1 MTMMVLQ
8 MMSEEAPP
16 TPLQNSMNQLGKQL
30 SADSLLVIGLEEAG
44 GRYLMGPLR
53 PVGRTQYAPLPLG
66 HPDLLT
72 PPPPP
77 HGSSAGGSPDPDTMA
92 HLLGQ
97 VRANESAACGHVT
110 RISPLIGQVPSSSL
124 VKQQIRHSVLSR
136 HHRATAATSPPSVPG
151 PSAADTAA
159 YRLAVTLG
167 AAYIQSVQYN
177 VVQVCDGPDVGHS

>member
-1 MTMMVLQ
+1 MTMVLQ
-8 MMSEEAPP
+8 MMSEEEAPP

-77 HGSSAGGSPDPDTMA
+77 PGSSAGGSPDPA
-92 HLLGQ
+92 G
-97 VRANESAACGHVT
+97 T
-110 RISPLIGQVPSSSL
+110 R
-124 VKQQIRHSVLSR
+124 
-136 HHRATAATSPPSVPG
+136 
-151 PSAADTAA
+151 
-159 YRLAVTLG
+159 
-167 AAYIQSVQYN
+167 
-177 VVQVCDGPDVGHS
+177 

>member
-1 MTMMVLQ
+1 MMVLQ

-72 PPPPP
+72 PPPPRAAVP
-77 HGSSAGGSPDPDTMA
+77 T
-92 HLLGQ
+92 LL
-97 VRANESAACGHVT
+97 
-110 RISPLIGQVPSSSL
+110 
-124 VKQQIRHSVLSR
+124 
-136 HHRATAATSPPSVPG
+136 VPG
-151 PSAADTAA
+151 ET
-159 YRLAVTLG
+159 
-167 AAYIQSVQYN
+167 
-177 VVQVCDGPDVGHS
+177 